1 MWEHRAKITG
11 LMSQPITVRLLSPIM
26 PPAQSIDSGTSH
38 TQQVILFP
46 TPLRQDALRGILE
59 KFAKEQQTHGR
70 PRFRLAQTIF
80 GHDGPA
86 FIIEDSYESVSE
98 LEAVSQQRVE
108 RASTLRAKTAAH
120 LERPSI
126 QRVREIIVPT
136 DN

>member
-26 PPAQSIDSGTSH
+26 PSAQSIDSGASH

-80 GHDGPA
+80 GHDDPA